1 MAAEPQTAAAE
12 RSERAR
18 HIVARLME
26 GRTTAEIAAAE
37 GLGVRRVQQ
46 ILREECE
53 RRRADP
59 ARDYALLQVARLER
73 VVDRLGR
80 QIDEGKTAAAP
91 AFLRAIDMLSRM
103 TKSPLN
109 ITNFAAPAEGVAWA
123 LEGLARLDVAREIV
137 AERFAAA
144 AENQVGEAANREIP
158 QVVENK
164 PNDEISD
171 FAAQ

>member
-1 MAAEPQTAAAE
+1 MAAKPQTAAAE

-37 GLGVRRVQQ
+37 GLSVRRVQQ

-59 ARDYALLQVARLER
+59 ARDYAILQIARLER

-80 QIDEGKTAAAP
+80 EIDEGKSTAAP

-123 LEGLARLDVAREIV
+123 LEGLVRLDAAREIV

-144 AENQVGEAANREIP
+144 AGPQVGEAAKRQVP

-164 PNDEISD
+164 GSGEIAD

>member
-1 MAAEPQTAAAE
+1 VAAETQTAAAE

-37 GLGVRRVQQ
+37 DLSVRRVQQ

-59 ARDYALLQVARLER
+59 ARDHALLQIARLER

-80 QIDEGKTAAAP
+80 QIDGGKTAAAP

-103 TKSPLN
+103 TRSPLN
-109 ITNFAAPAEGVAWA
+109 IANFVAPAEGVAWA
-123 LEGLARLDVAREIV
+123 LESFARLDAAREIV

-144 AENQVGEAANREIP
+144 AEAQVGEPAKREIP

-164 PNDEISD
+164 RSETISD